1 MKKTILLCLSL
12 FFSVAVFAS
21 PEKLAPIPHLHPS
34 VIQGQLPNG
43 LRYLIKPITPQ
54 AGQPSEVE
62 LRLLVNSG
70 SLSEAGDER
79 GIAHLIEHMAFRQT
93 KNFGKDEVK
102 AFFNSSGMRWG
113 NDSNAFTGIENT
125 MYFFKVKPDALDR
138 GLQLMADWANGDIV
152 FDAEELKIERGV
164 VLDEI

>member
-1 MKKTILLCLSL
+1 MKKAIFLSL
-12 FFSVAVFAS
+12 SLSLSLSLALLAAYPVFAA
-21 PEKLAPIPHLHPS
+21 PEKLAPIPYLHPS

-43 LRYLIKPITPQ
+43 LRYLIKPIAPQ

-70 SLSEAGDER
+70 SLSEAKDER

-102 AFFNSSGMRWG
+102 SFFNSNGLRWG
-113 NDSNAFTGIENT
+113 NDSNAYTNIEST
-125 MYFFKVKPDALDR
+125 MYFFKVNSV
-138 GLQLMADWANGDIV
+138 GLPI
-152 FDAEELKIERGV
+152 
-164 VLDEI
+164 